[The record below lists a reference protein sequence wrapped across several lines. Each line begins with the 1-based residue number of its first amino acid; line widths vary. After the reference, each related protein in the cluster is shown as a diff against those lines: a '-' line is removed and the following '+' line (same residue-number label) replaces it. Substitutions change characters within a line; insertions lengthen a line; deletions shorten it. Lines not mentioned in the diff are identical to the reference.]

1 VVEWRD
7 VAIVSVVS
15 LGLSLLAG
23 IAPARQA
30 GQVRSALTL
39 LRKERV

>member
-1 VVEWRD
+1 VDWRD
-7 VAIVSVVS
+7 VLIVCGISLVLSV
-15 LGLSLLAG
+15 LAG